1 MYTGKQYFSPFLLAF
16 LVWFCIFG
24 EQAQPEIQPTE
35 PDRLAKIERELEE
48 KRKRLEQL
56 DREEEQIFAEL
67 LELEERLDLT
77 DRLIRRLSLQQSDV
91 ERALKEKQ
99 RDAKAL
105 DSTIYSYRESARNR
119 LREIYK
125 HGRANQHACA
135 VLGSSPVDLA
145 SAHRFIQ
152 SILRTDEEFLSAAE
166 ALRTDVSAKREN
178 LSRMRPELSRIQER
192 EDQKRDFRLEELE
205 EKERLLRSVES
216 EKRLC
221 FQAIEVL
228 EKDAFSLQLEAG
240 WHRNQPESWMSGN
253 PESTGRFEAQR
264 GKLPWPVRGT
274 VASAF
279 GLQRDGKLRTTT
291 QNTGVEIRGK
301 AGAEVVSV
309 AAGTVVYSSSLRG
322 YGNFLLVEHDGDY
335 YTLYARLS
343 EILISP
349 GEKVERLQI
358 IGRIGQNGPVEV
370 PRLHFEIRK
379 GKNSLDPLE
388 WLR

>member
-1 MYTGKQYFSPFLLAF
+1 MYKGKQYFKPFLLAF

-24 EQAQPEIQPTE
+24 ERAKPDIQPAE

-48 KRKRLEQL
+48 KRRCLERLDQQ
-56 DREEEQIFAEL
+56 EEQTFAEL

-91 ERALKEKQ
+91 EKELKDKQ
-99 RDAKAL
+99 RSMRAV
-105 DSTIYSYRESARNR
+105 DSTVYCYSKSARNR

-125 HGRANQHACA
+125 HGRTSRHVCA
-135 VLGSSPVDLA
+135 LLASSPVDLA
-145 SAHRFIQ
+145 STRRIAER
-152 SILRTDEEFLSAAE
+152 ILKKDEKFLSAAK
-166 ALRTDVSAKREN
+166 ALRTDMTAKREN

-192 EDQKRDFRLEELE
+192 EDQKRGFRLEELE
-205 EKERLLRSVES
+205 EKERLLRSIES

-221 FQAIEVL
+221 FQAIQVL
-228 EKDAFSLQLEAG
+228 EKDAFRLQLMAG
-240 WHRNQPESWMSGN
+240 WHQDQVGPPMPGDLESS
-253 PESTGRFEAQR
+253 GRFEAQR
-264 GKLPWPVRGT
+264 GRLPWPVRGT

-279 GLQRDGKLRTTT
+279 GLQRDGTFQTTT
-291 QNTGVEIRGK
+291 QNTGVEIRVK

-309 AAGTVVYSSSLRG
+309 AAGTVLHSSRLRG
-322 YGNFLLVEHDGDY
+322 YGNFLLLEHDGDY

-343 EILISP
+343 EILVSP
-349 GEKVERLQI
+349 GDKVRRLQI
-358 IGRIGQNGPVEV
+358 IGRIGQDEPIDV